1 MEISDHCPGLCGRVP
16 INLTVQPPLFSPC
29 GPCPWGSRNIDNS
42 RCEEC
47 TLPLRFYDYLF
58 LIFHAVLPL
67 FVNGIFIKVYATSD
81 QRTRSRTLPTKWLV
95 SQLICAALEAT
106 LGLMTSLL
114 IYPPYGSFKL
124 YGCRKSRLIEW
135 YSMLN
140 NPVVNHTHTLR
151 CTYEIV
157 YPLYSLPF
165 ATYAFE
171 LAALVLFRS
180 TLYIIAR
187 RFGRRLSSGPF
198 YAALWTLPIMA
209 LIHSFMGGLI
219 YYTFANLTVFSAL
232 LSNSVHLAMEGRKGV
247 FELFKQILTNVET
260 LTLVLVHLFL
270 FGYGILGLYFNPPP
284 TDWISWTIL
293 VFIIPSPVLFY
304 VLTVRLTEPIRSRN
318 RLGDNYFGF
327 QNCVSNCRQLF
338 DCPHHTAAY
347 GWIQK
352 TCFEHKCMWKTVA
365 EFEQKNYQT
374 PQFYGKWPFSAI
386 SLAIGP
392 IVLLIQEPAST
403 FFSLLNLCGCL
414 WLLNELKMRTSIKAS
429 RLRDVWIGYSIVGI
443 GSWICS
449 MLFHSR
455 DFWLTE
461 LLDYFAAGALI
472 FYAFYASLIVTIP
485 ILQRRKSLRLLIF
498 STTFFFYC
506 RHVYYL
512 FSRSSFDYQY
522 NMFCCV
528 SLSVITAVIYILWC
542 IKEWL
547 VGQYRPSMKT
557 LLITI
562 FIGLGAAVFEVFDF
576 PPIFFWTIDAHSL
589 FHLATIP
596 TPILLARFAV
606 AEAEREV
613 QATKWKYALGK
624 EV

>member
-1 MEISDHCPGLCGRVP
+1 MEISDQCPGLCGRVP
-16 INLTVQPPLFSPC
+16 VNLTVQPPLFSSC

-58 LIFHAVLPL
+58 LVFHAVLPL
-67 FVNGIFIKVYATSD
+67 FVNGVFIKVYATSD
-81 QRTRSRTLPTKWLV
+81 QRSRSRTLPTKWLV
-95 SQLICAALEAT
+95 PQLICAASEAT
-106 LGLMTSLL
+106 FGLMTSLL

-180 TLYIIAR
+180 TLYIVAR

-209 LIHSFMGGLI
+209 LVHSFMGGLI

-247 FELFKQILTNVET
+247 LELFKQILTNVET

-270 FGYGILGLYFNPPP
+270 FGYGILDNELGIQPQQNR
-284 TDWISWTIL
+284 WM
-293 VFIIPSPVLFY
+293 VQIICSH
-304 VLTVRLTEPIRSRN
+304 LTHRT
-318 RLGDNYFGF
+318 
-327 QNCVSNCRQLF
+327 
-338 DCPHHTAAY
+338 
-347 GWIQK
+347 
-352 TCFEHKCMWKTVA
+352 
-365 EFEQKNYQT
+365 
-374 PQFYGKWPFSAI
+374 FYGKWPFSAI
-386 SLAIGP
+386 SLAVGP

-414 WLLNELKMRTSIKAS
+414 WLLNELKMRTSVKAS
-429 RLRDVWIGYSIVGI
+429 RLRGVWIGYSIVGI

-472 FYAFYASLIVTIP
+472 FYAFYASLIVTVP
-485 ILQRRKSLRLLIF
+485 ILQRRKSLRLI
-498 STTFFFYC
+498 TFFTILFFYC

-522 NMFCCV
+522 NMVCCV
-528 SLSVITAVIYILWC
+528 SLSVITGAIYILWC
-542 IKEWL
+542 IKEWF
-547 VGQYRPSMKT
+547 VGQYRSSMKT

-562 FIGLGAAVFEVFDF
+562 VIGLGAAIFEVFDF
-576 PPIFFWTIDAHSL
+576 PPFFRLDDRCSFTFSFGYNSNSYSSCSFCD
-589 FHLATIP
+589 
-596 TPILLARFAV
+596 R
-606 AEAEREV
+606 
-613 QATKWKYALGK
+613 
-624 EV
+624 